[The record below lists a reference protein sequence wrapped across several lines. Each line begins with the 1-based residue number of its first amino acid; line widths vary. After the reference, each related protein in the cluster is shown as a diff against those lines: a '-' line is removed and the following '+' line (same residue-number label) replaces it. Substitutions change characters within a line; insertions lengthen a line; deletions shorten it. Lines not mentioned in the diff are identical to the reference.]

1 MSFSRSKGASFDTA
15 ETGGGGGGSDFTVM
29 DLSAATVVDPNGL
42 LDGANSTLGT
52 VSTVAVNTGV
62 QGLWD
67 AGLDG
72 LGFYFSLGA
81 LPALVEDN
89 SGVVL
94 RLKFVNTS
102 FTSGSWRISLGV
114 SANAGAAAWTSGGFM
129 GGMLLG
135 NSNARRDS
143 VGSTGS
149 TGTNLNGNDGRLID
163 VYIQFN
169 PNGTGQT
176 GPEIR
181 GILTTVTKA
190 DKSESAQVGAAVNG
204 SATLAGT
211 GYAILG
217 IGNTANSAVCDFTG
231 LEASYKLIPRQP

>member
-1 MSFSRSKGASFDTA
+1 MSFSRSKGASFNTA

-29 DLSAATVVDPNGL
+29 DLSAATLVDPNNL
-42 LDGANSTLGT
+42 LDAGNSTLGT

-81 LPALVEDN
+81 LPALAEDN

-94 RLKFVNTS
+94 RLKFATTS
-102 FTSGSWRISLGV
+102 YTSGSWRLALGV
-114 SANAGAAAWTSGGFM
+114 SANSGAPAWTAGGYM

-135 NSNARRDS
+135 NSNARRDQIG
-143 VGSTGS
+143 GSGT
-149 TGTNLNGNDGRLID
+149 TGTNLNANTGRLID
-163 VYIQFN
+163 TYIQFN

-181 GILTTVTKA
+181 GIMTTVTTAAKT
-190 DKSESAQVGAAVNG
+190 ESAQVAGGVNGAA
-204 SATLAGT
+204 TLTGT
-211 GYAILG
+211 AYAILG
-217 IGNTANSAVCDFTG
+217 IGNTGSSPVCDFTG

>member
-1 MSFSRSKGASFDTA
+1 MSFSRSKGASFNTA

-29 DLSAATVVDPNGL
+29 DLSAATLVDPNNL
-42 LDGANSTLGT
+42 LDAGNSTLGT

-81 LPALVEDN
+81 LPALAQDN

-94 RLKFVNTS
+94 RLKFDTTS
-102 FTSGSWRISLGV
+102 YTSGSWRIALGV

-135 NSNARRDS
+135 QSNARRDPIG
-143 VGSTGS
+143 GSGS
-149 TGTNLNGNDGRLID
+149 TGTNLGGNTGRLID
-163 VYIQFN
+163 VYVQFN
-169 PNGTGQT
+169 PLGTGQT

-181 GILTTVTKA
+181 GILTTVTDAAKA
-190 DKSESAQVGAAVNG
+190 NSAQVGAAVN
-204 SATLAGT
+204 SSFTLTGT

-217 IGNTANSAVCDFTG
+217 IGNTSNSAVCNFTG